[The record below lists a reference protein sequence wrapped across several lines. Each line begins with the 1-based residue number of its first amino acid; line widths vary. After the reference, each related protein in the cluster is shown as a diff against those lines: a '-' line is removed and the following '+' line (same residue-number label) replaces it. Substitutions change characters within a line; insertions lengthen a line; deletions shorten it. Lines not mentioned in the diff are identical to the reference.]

1 MAVPEPA
8 QPDHSGARDPRL
20 LLSRQPVIDG
30 RDRVVGYRLAYA
42 LLRDHGPA
50 LPTASEAY
58 DLLDDLLSVI
68 GRDEQLLGSVPHL
81 ALTRAMLLEQG
92 LPPVPGDEMLLRISY
107 ADAIDPAVRPVLERA
122 AELGF
127 ALELDQLPGSDFD
140 HSLLARFSAVEFDV
154 AEWDNEELA
163 AALEPILA
171 RDLIPVAVNVHD
183 HVQREQAR
191 ALGFEWFVGSFFATP
206 NLLGGKSV
214 PVGDLRSLV
223 ELTRLQSS
231 DDQLE
236 QLVAVI
242 ERDLGL
248 GMRLLRYINSAYFGL
263 AGRVRSIGYAAAMLG
278 ARALS
283 RWALVVAAVDNSA
296 EIPRELQLLA
306 LTRARTCELV
316 GIEFGD
322 RIASDELFT
331 VGLLSTA
338 DAMFRMSIESILA
351 ELPLTGEVEDA
362 LAHYTGPA
370 GEILG
375 SLVSYERGDF
385 RDPALRDDLLVY
397 AAAYR
402 AGLEWARDALGGL
415 D

>member
-1 MAVPEPA
+1 MATP
-8 QPDHSGARDPRL
+8 QPLERSDGDARESRL

-42 LLRDHGPA
+42 LLREQGPVV
-50 LPTASEAY
+50 PSASEAY

-68 GRDEQLLGSVPHL
+68 GKDEQVQGSLAHL
-81 ALTRAMLLEQG
+81 SLTRPMLLEQG
-92 LPPVPGDEMLLRISY
+92 LPPVPGERMLLRVSY
-107 ADAIDPAVRPVLERA
+107 ADAIEPSVQPVLDRA

-127 ALELDQLPGSDFD
+127 ELELDELPGPDFD
-140 HSLLARFSAVEFDV
+140 RSLLSRFDAVEFDV
-154 AEWDNEELA
+154 AEWENEELA
-163 AALEPILA
+163 AALKPILA
-171 RDLIPVAVNVHD
+171 RDIVAVAVNVHD

-206 NLLGGKSV
+206 NLVGGKAV
-214 PVGDLRSLV
+214 PVGDMRSLV
-223 ELTRLQSS
+223 ELTRLQGS

-278 ARALS
+278 AKALS
-283 RWALVVAAVDNSA
+283 RWALIVAALDNTA

-316 GIEFGD
+316 GIESGD

-331 VGLLSTA
+331 IGLLSTV
-338 DAMFRMSIESILA
+338 DAMFRMPIEAILA
-351 ELPLTGEVEDA
+351 ELPLTDEVENA